1 MILDLLEK
9 RFSVRKFQEKPVP
22 AGVLEEILEA
32 GRLAPSGGN
41 EQPWR
46 FGVICDRALI
56 AEIAE
61 IAYRQT
67 WIASAPLL
75 IVLCTTPVEDAR
87 GGRDIQKQRY
97 PEYADEIA
105 EMDQDL
111 YWAINQE
118 EHQSK
123 IAGTQMAL
131 VALEHGMG
139 SCWVSRFRVKALA
152 ERLRLPSPI
161 LPAEILVLGY
171 PRRQRAQATKKARDE
186 VVFYDTFGP
195 RKVSQNQLVE
205 DAR

>member
-1 MILDLLEK
+1 
-9 RFSVRKFQEKPVP
+9 VRQFRDKPVP
-22 AGVLEEILEA
+22 PEVLEKILEA

-46 FGVICDRALI
+46 FGAIRDRALI

-61 IAYRQT
+61 IAYHQT

-75 IVLCTTPVEDAR
+75 IVLCTTPVGDAR

-97 PEYADEIA
+97 PAYADQIA
-105 EMDQDL
+105 EMDQGL

-131 VALEHGMG
+131 VALEHGVG
-139 SCWVSRFRVKALA
+139 CCWISRFRVIELA
-152 ERLRLPSPI
+152 ERLRLPSPC
-161 LPAEILVLGY
+161 LPAEILALGY
-171 PRRQRAQATKKARDE
+171 PDRQRAQAAKKSQAE
-186 VVFYDTFGP
+186 VVFCDTFDQVP
-195 RKVSQNQLVE
+195 
-205 DAR
+205 